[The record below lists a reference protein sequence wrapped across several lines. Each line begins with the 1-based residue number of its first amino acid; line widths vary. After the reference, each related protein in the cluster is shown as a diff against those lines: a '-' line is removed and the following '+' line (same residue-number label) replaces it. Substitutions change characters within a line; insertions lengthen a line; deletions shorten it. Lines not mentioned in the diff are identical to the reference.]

1 MGIYN
6 FKEKQKHF
14 NELRNS
20 NAVLIDLALLEKKQ
34 PQHPQLA
41 RFQKMPFRFSDEIL
55 YALLDF
61 CPRDQIIKFRRDTE
75 KKASDAEAADKKA
88 AEEAEKK
95 ASEEAEAKAKEDA
108 DKKAAEETAKKEA
121 EEAAKKEA
129 EEAEKKAAE
138 EAEAKAKEE
147 AEKKAAEDSAAG
159 QPAADTV
166 PAEELQAL
174 QEEHSSL
181 HEEHEA
187 LQEEHEEV
195 LAEKEDLEDENQ
207 QLQQSLEEEKKKEQA
222 S

>member
-129 EEAEKKAAE
+129 ED
-138 EAEAKAKEE
+138 
-147 AEKKAAEDSAAG
+147 AEKKAAEDAAAG

-166 PAEELQAL
+166 PTEDFQAL
-174 QEEHSSL
+174 QEEHAS
-181 HEEHEA
+181 

-207 QLQQSLEEEKKKEQA
+207 QLQKDLEEEKKKELA